1 MNKKIKLI
9 NEQFAQT
16 LNGDGFN
23 SSNGVFKVNY
33 KAYSDLSISV
43 GRDSDPTL
51 LVKES
56 SFQVGDIV
64 KGNTKG
70 ISKKCT
76 EFKIQRR

>member
-43 GRDSDPTL
+43 GSDSDPTL
-51 LVKES
+51 LVKDS

-64 KGNTKG
+64 KGNTKCV
-70 ISKKCT
+70 SKK
-76 EFKIQRR
+76 FKG